1 MHPLY
6 NPTMTA
12 KLTMDKAGRVTI
24 PKMLREELELGP
36 GDNLEL
42 ECEGEQIILRP
53 LGRRPALEKERGIW
67 VYRTG
72 ERLRAS
78 EARETLKRVR
88 ERRIRRSVRSAE

>member
-1 MHPLY
+1 
-6 NPTMTA
+6 MTA
-12 KLTMDKAGRVTI
+12 KLTIDKAGRVAI

-42 ECEGEQIILRP
+42 ECEGEDIVLRP
-53 LGRRPALEKERGIW
+53 VRRRPALEKERGIW

-78 EARETLKRVR
+78 EAQDTLQQ
-88 ERRIRRSVRSAE
+88 VRSRGNRRLLGRAE

>member
-1 MHPLY
+1 
-6 NPTMTA
+6 MTA
-12 KLTMDKAGRVTI
+12 KLTIDKAGRVAI

-42 ECEGEQIILRP
+42 ECEGEDIVLR
-53 LGRRPALEKERGIW
+53 LVRRRPALEKERGIW

-78 EARETLKRVR
+78 EAQDTLQRVR
-88 ERRIRRSVRSAE
+88 SRGNRRLLGRAE